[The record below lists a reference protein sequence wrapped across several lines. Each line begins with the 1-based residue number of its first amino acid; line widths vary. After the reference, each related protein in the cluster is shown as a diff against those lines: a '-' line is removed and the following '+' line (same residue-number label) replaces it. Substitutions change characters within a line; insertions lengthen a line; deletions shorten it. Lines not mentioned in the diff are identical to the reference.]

1 MVTVLLMM
9 VLSSLI
15 RVIER
20 FDFTQSLFDEE
31 GDYFGVIVGFEIS
44 LAWICSLLAEWITA
58 MKYFDVSSQIPAIVV
73 GGKPVNS
80 IDPKATQL
88 ARTLG
93 CVANVLVSVWPGFL
107 YACTFYQKTPGD
119 MKSIFWEFEISIW
132 LNAVCRAVSLIV
144 LGIAMC
150 RIGDV
155 VKKTHGLNVNGTML
169 CFNWAL
175 LIFTATV
182 QVSLVIFYSLGLI
195 YEETSV
201 F

>member
-1 MVTVLLMM
+1 
-9 VLSSLI
+9 
-15 RVIER
+15 
-20 FDFTQSLFDEE
+20 
-31 GDYFGVIVGFEIS
+31 
-44 LAWICSLLAEWITA
+44 

-155 VKKTHGLNVNGTML
+155 VNKTHGLNVNGTML
-169 CFNWAL
+169 CLNWTL
-175 LIFTATV
+175 LVFTATV